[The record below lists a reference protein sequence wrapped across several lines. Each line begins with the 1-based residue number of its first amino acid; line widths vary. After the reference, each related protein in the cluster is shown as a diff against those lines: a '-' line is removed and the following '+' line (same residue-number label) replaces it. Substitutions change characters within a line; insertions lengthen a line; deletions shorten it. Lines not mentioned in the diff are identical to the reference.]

1 MGKIRTFHYFRPLER
16 DRMDFH
22 PEEPLRFDSFE
33 IKVIDRFKEEL
44 ELLVV
49 PVRSLERI
57 DEVLAY
63 VGLNT
68 SRDFFREQCQEVISV
83 PEKHFN
89 EQTGQGLL
97 TFRVYFRNLP
107 DSLASING
115 RALVVLCL
123 HPLKDK
129 DQAGKR
135 NYRIAGYAHVNSF
148 DYMDQSSGALCPSY
162 YYNLLRVSTFS
173 ENGKA
178 LYRQCG
184 MFATIFSIFDELTRI
199 NGVNVGYANFGKDNR
214 GMQRS
219 METLSRVFK
228 KGYNQFPVDSYI
240 KINRLFRSR
249 KWSKRLVDISEDDA
263 RIRNFHKKLLERR
276 DMFLLNQYATYDSFK
291 EMFERLRAYS
301 TTSGIYMLQGKNGE
315 ILAAALAINWG
326 DYFNLTLE
334 EPRGLFK
341 LISSLKI
348 TERILWPIHF
358 VGEVSD
364 VTKLLKGL
372 AYLYEKKHKVH
383 LSLMM
388 SQRGDPYAR
397 LKRSV
402 LHDPFVY
409 FTMYNKAKEY
419 QDLEASCRTED
430 GRISIFTET
439 PLT

>member
-1 MGKIRTFHYFRPLER
+1 MRKIRTFRYFRPLER
-16 DRMDFH
+16 GRMDFH
-22 PEEPLRFDSFE
+22 PEESLRCDDIE
-33 IKVIDRFKEEL
+33 IKVIDRFKEDL

-57 DEVLAY
+57 SEILAD

-68 SRDFFREQCQEVISV
+68 SRDFFEEQCREVISV

-107 DSLASING
+107 GSLASING

-123 HPLKDK
+123 HPLQERDH
-129 DQAGKR
+129 AGRK
-135 NYRIAGYAHVNSF
+135 NYRLAGYAHVNSF
-148 DYMDQSSGALCPSY
+148 DYMDHPSGALHPSY

-173 ENGKA
+173 TNGKS

-184 MFATIFSIFDELTRI
+184 MFATIFSIFDELTKI

-219 METLSRVFK
+219 METLSRLFN
-228 KGYNQFPVDSYI
+228 KGYDQFPVDSYI

-249 KWSKRLVDISEDDA
+249 RWSEKLVDISEDDN
-263 RIRNFHKKLLERR
+263 RIRKFHEKILEGGER
-276 DMFLLNQYATYDSFK
+276 FLLQQYATYDSFR
-291 EMFERLRAYS
+291 EMFERLRSYS
-301 TTSGIYMLQGKNGE
+301 RTSRIYMLPGKNGE
-315 ILAAALAINWG
+315 ICAAALAINWG
-326 DYFNLTLE
+326 DYFDLTLE
-334 EPRGLFK
+334 KPRGLFK
-341 LISSLKI
+341 LVASMKI

-358 VGEVSD
+358 VGEVGD
-364 VTKLLKGL
+364 VAKLLKGI

-388 SQRGDPYAR
+388 SQPGDPYAR

-402 LHDPFVY
+402 LRDPFVY
-409 FTMYNKAKEY
+409 FTMYNRAKEY
-419 QDLEASCRTED
+419 QDLESSCRTKD
-430 GRISIFTET
+430 GRLSIFTET

>member
-1 MGKIRTFHYFRPLER
+1 MGKIRTFRYFRPLER
-16 DRMDFH
+16 GRMDFH
-22 PEEPLRFDSFE
+22 PEESLRCDNIE
-33 IKVIDRFKEEL
+33 IKVIDRFKEDL

-57 DEVLAY
+57 DEILAD

-68 SRDFFREQCQEVISV
+68 SRDYFEEQCREVISV

-115 RALVVLCL
+115 GALVVLCL
-123 HPLKDK
+123 HPLKER
-129 DQAGKR
+129 DQAGR
-135 NYRIAGYAHVNSF
+135 RDYRIAGYAHVNSF
-148 DYMDQSSGALCPSY
+148 DYMDHASGVLCPSY

-184 MFATIFSIFDELTRI
+184 MFATIFSIFDELTKI

-219 METLSRVFK
+219 METLSRLFR
-228 KGYNQFPVDSYI
+228 KGYDQFPVDSYI

-249 KWSKRLVDISEDDA
+249 RWSKRLVDISEDDT
-263 RIRNFHKKLLERR
+263 RVRKFHEKLLECRE
-276 DMFLLNQYATYDSFK
+276 MFLLNQYPTYESFR
-291 EMFERLRAYS
+291 EMFERVRSYS
-301 TTSGIYMLQGKNGE
+301 TTSRIYMLPGKNGE

-334 EPRGLFK
+334 APRGLFK

-364 VTKLLKGL
+364 VAKLLKGL
-372 AYLYEKKHKVH
+372 AYLYEKRHKVH

-388 SQRGDPYAR
+388 SQQGDPYAR
-397 LKRSV
+397 IKRSV

-409 FTMYNKAKEY
+409 FTMYNNAKEY
-419 QDLEASCRTED
+419 QDLESFCRTED